1 MTGIGKAKG
10 LSNGLFPGVEGLY
23 IPQPAVNPIK
33 LGSVGFEQ
41 HSSFNTYDSS
51 KTVMSPEP
59 VLPERPSW
67 YQQSKNNQH

>member
-10 LSNGLFPGVEGLY
+10 LSNGFFPGVEGLY

-41 HSSFNTYDSS
+41 HSSFNTYD
-51 KTVMSPEP
+51 
-59 VLPERPSW
+59 
-67 YQQSKNNQH
+67 